1 MDDLGFILSGL
12 IVAGALCQWI
22 SWWIKVPSILF
33 LLLIGILV
41 GPTMSWLDP
50 DALLGDLLFPF
61 VSLSVAIILFEGS
74 LTLDIRSLKDVGSTI
89 RNLITIGAL
98 LTGILAGFSCYFVMG
113 ASWEVATLFGCI
125 MTVSGPTVIIPMLR
139 SIQPTPKVSNI
150 LRWEGILIDPIGATA
165 TVLLFDLILAW
176 DQGQGSSHVLT
187 TFLLITVTGSL
198 LGVAAGWAY
207 GMLLRHHLVP
217 EYLQNVTT
225 LGLVC
230 FVFSGANLIEHESG
244 ILAVTVMGIVI
255 ANFKNIDLRM
265 MTHFKESL
273 SMILI
278 SSLFILLAA
287 KLNLQLMSDILWKGV
302 VLCALIQFVIRPL
315 AIFVSARGSSLK
327 FGEKVLL
334 SWITP
339 KGIVAAAVASFF
351 GWKLEQIGVED
362 SQMLVV
368 YTFMVIIGTVSLEC
382 LTARWVGK
390 KVGACET
397 SIRGILI
404 SGSSL
409 FARDIGTVLKK
420 NGFRVILA
428 DTSLTGIQEARMS
441 GLDTYL
447 GNPVSN
453 HANTHLNLVGIG
465 KLLALKQDRS
475 ENTLTCLHYIHEFG
489 KRNVYL
495 LQNTSNQ
502 ALPDRVRPLEQ
513 YRGFNLFGTGM
524 TFAKLSS
531 LYAQGY
537 RCKTTL
543 LTKDFSIEQFK
554 KMNPSSIPLFAITN
568 KDELQVF
575 VENGKMV
582 PKSDW
587 RLVSFTP
594 EKETEPAEDRLAKAE
609 NVMT

>member
-1 MDDLGFILSGL
+1 
-12 IVAGALCQWI
+12 
-22 SWWIKVPSILF
+22 
-33 LLLIGILV
+33 
-41 GPTMSWLDP
+41 
-50 DALLGDLLFPF
+50 
-61 VSLSVAIILFEGS
+61 
-74 LTLDIRSLKDVGSTI
+74 
-89 RNLITIGAL
+89 
-98 LTGILAGFSCYFVMG
+98 
-113 ASWEVATLFGCI
+113 
-125 MTVSGPTVIIPMLR
+125 
-139 SIQPTPKVSNI
+139 
-150 LRWEGILIDPIGATA
+150 
-165 TVLLFDLILAW
+165 
-176 DQGQGSSHVLT
+176 
-187 TFLLITVTGSL
+187 
-198 LGVAAGWAY
+198 
-207 GMLLRHHLVP
+207 
-217 EYLQNVTT
+217 
-225 LGLVC
+225 
-230 FVFSGANLIEHESG
+230 
-244 ILAVTVMGIVI
+244 
-255 ANFKNIDLRM
+255 
-265 MTHFKESL
+265 
-273 SMILI
+273 
-278 SSLFILLAA
+278 
-287 KLNLQLMSDILWKGV
+287 
-302 VLCALIQFVIRPL
+302 
-315 AIFVSARGSSLK
+315 
-327 FGEKVLL
+327 
-334 SWITP
+334 
-339 KGIVAAAVASFF
+339 
-351 GWKLEQIGVED
+351 
-362 SQMLVV
+362 MLVV

>member
-41 GPTMSWLDP
+41 GPGMSWLDP

-74 LTLDIRSLKDVGSTI
+74 LTLNIRSLKDVGSTI
-89 RNLITIGAL
+89 RNLITFGAL
-98 LTGILAGFSCYFVMG
+98 LTGILAGFSCYLIMG
-113 ASWEVATLFGCI
+113 SSWEVSALFGCI

-165 TVLLFDLILAW
+165 TVLLYDLIVVW
-176 DQGQGSSHVLT
+176 GQGEGTSHILT
-187 TFLLITVTGSL
+187 TFLMITAIGSL
-198 LGVAAGWAY
+198 FGFIAGWAY

-230 FVFSGANLIEHESG
+230 LVFSGANMIEHESG
-244 ILAVTVMGIVI
+244 LLAVTVMGIVI

-287 KLNLQLMSDILWKGV
+287 KLNLQLMSDILWKGL
-302 VLCALIQFVIRPL
+302 VLCGLIQFVIRPL
-315 AIFVSARGSSLK
+315 TIFVSSIGSRLT
-327 FGEKVLL
+327 FGEKALL

-351 GWKLEQIGVED
+351 GWKLEQIGVQD

-368 YTFMVIIGTVSLEC
+368 YTFMVIMGTVALEC

-390 KVGACET
+390 RLGACET

-409 FARDIGTVLKK
+409 FARDVGMTLKN
-420 NGFRVILA
+420 NGFRVIIA
-428 DTSLTGIQEARMS
+428 DTSVNNIQEARMS

-475 ENTLTCLHYIHEFG
+475 ENTLACMHFAHEFG

-502 ALPDRVRPLEQ
+502 SLPDRTRPHDQ
-513 YRGFNLFGTGM
+513 YRGYNLFGSGM

-537 RCKTTL
+537 RCKATL
-543 LTKDFSIEQFK
+543 LTKDFNMEQFK
-554 KMNPSSIPLFAITN
+554 QMNPSSIPLFAITN

-582 PKSDW
+582 PKPDW
-587 RLVSFTP
+587 KLVSFTP
-594 EKETEPAEDRLAKAE
+594 EKEPETGEPNKSEK
-609 NVMT
+609 